1 MVLRVGLRGEV
12 SLACVAAF
20 HLTYCIVL
28 CESLFRENMNYEFVI
43 ILQPTCRKQLVVCPI
58 PVGRILS
65 PSRELM
71 AVDFPL
77 LVRPKK
83 ATYEIIM

>member
-1 MVLRVGLRGEV
+1 
-12 SLACVAAF
+12 
-20 HLTYCIVL
+20 
-28 CESLFRENMNYEFVI
+28 MNYEFVI

-83 ATYEIIM
+83 ATYEIII

>member
-28 CESLFRENMNYEFVI
+28 CESLFRENMNYEFVR
-43 ILQPTCRKQLVVCPI
+43 ILLPSCRKQLVVCPI

-65 PSRELM
+65 RSRELM
-71 AVDFPL
+71 AVDSPL